1 MTMKKLLTL
10 AFVCSQLAL
19 LPAQTRID
27 LWPVNYLPNSR
38 HLALEDSVA
47 NERAYRV
54 ARPRLYHF
62 APAEKKDSS
71 AAVIIIPGGG
81 YARLA
86 YEVSGNMLAQWFAGQ
101 GIHGFVLW
109 HRLPDSPDLIRRD
122 IAPLQDV
129 QRAVKLIRN
138 HAAEWGIDPHK
149 VGVMGCS
156 AGGHLASTAGTH
168 DEDVSRITDA
178 MDKIPFRPDFMI
190 LVSPVISMDAAITHR
205 GSRDNLLGKNAP
217 EELLRAYSNDMRVD
231 GQTPPAILIHADND
245 PAVSPLNSIRF
256 YTAMKEHRRPASLH
270 IFPQGGHNISLEAQ
284 PGTTQAWSELTLG
297 WLREMG
303 FLK

>member
-1 MTMKKLLTL
+1 MKQLLSVVL
-10 AFVCSQLAL
+10 ACLGLAAL
-19 LPAQTRID
+19 TAQTRID

-54 ARPRLYHF
+54 VRPRLYHY
-62 APAEKKDSS
+62 APAARQDSS

-86 YEVSGNMLAQWFAGQ
+86 YEVSGNMLAQWFAAHGV
-101 GIHGFVLW
+101 HGFVLW

-122 IAPLQDV
+122 IAPLQDA
-129 QRAVKLIRN
+129 QRAVRLIRS
-138 HAAEWGIDPHK
+138 HAIEWGIDPHK

-156 AGGHLASTAGTH
+156 AGGHLASTVGTH
-168 DEDVSRITDA
+168 GEDVSRITDA
-178 MDKIPFRPDFMI
+178 LDKIPFRPDFMI

-205 GSRDNLLGKNAP
+205 GSRDNLLGVNASQ
-217 EELLRAYSNDMRVD
+217 ELLQAYSNDTRVD
-231 GQTPPAILIHADND
+231 AQTPPAIMIHADND
-245 PAVSPLNSIRF
+245 PSVSPLNSIRF
-256 YTAMKEHRRPASLH
+256 YTSMKQNGRAASLH
-270 IFPQGGHNISLEAQ
+270 IFPQGKHSISLEPQ

-303 FLK
+303 FLE